1 MDKLTNTQKVALAF
15 GFPVAAAIGFFAG
28 AFLIQGV
35 ADIASAATVT
45 PGNPVLT
52 AMTQAELKAG
62 KNPTPPGVVAKA
74 MASVTHKY
82 CEMDATNK
90 HHYQMQKHLSI
101 LGIRT
106 QVRTGIDWPLVLDF
120 KETCEPTKADLRIYE
135 QAHYPMVEMVRQR
148 FLAQVWTIHQAVN
161 YCAKREGV
169 KNWDGGKNATFGQIS
184 NIETNCWRLKK

>member
-1 MDKLTNTQKVALAF
+1 MNAQMAVA
-15 GFPVAAAIGFFAG
+15 VIAAMIAG
-28 AFLIQGV
+28 GV
-35 ADIASAATVT
+35 SIASAATVT
-45 PGNPVLT
+45 PGNPILT
-52 AMTQAELKAG
+52 AMSQGEMKAD
-62 KNPTPPGVVAKA
+62 KSPTPPADVAKA

-135 QAHYPMVEMVRQR
+135 QAHYPMVVMVRHR
-148 FLAQVWTIHQAVN
+148 FHAQVWTIHQAVD

-169 KNWDGGKNATFGQIS
+169 KHWDGGKNTTFGQIS
-184 NIETNCWRLKK
+184 NIETSCWRLKK

>member
-1 MDKLTNTQKVALAF
+1 MSKQIAVMIMAIMAGSVNVAT
-15 GFPVAAAIGFFAG
+15 
-28 AFLIQGV
+28 
-35 ADIASAATVT
+35 AATVT
-45 PGNPVLT
+45 PGNPILT
-52 AMTQAELKAG
+52 AMTQGEMKAD
-62 KNPTPPGVVAKA
+62 KSPTPPADVAKA

-135 QAHYPMVEMVRQR
+135 QAHYPMVVMVRHR
-148 FLAQVWTIHQAVN
+148 FHAQVWNIHQAMD
-161 YCAKREGV
+161 YCAKREDV
-169 KNWDGGKNATFGQIS
+169 KGWDGGKNATFGQLS
-184 NIETNCWRLKK
+184 YIENHCFGPKE